1 MSADLVQEVAE
12 ALYDLEP
19 LVTGYGDRER
29 KLTWDEA
36 QYEGYGRKYLSRAE
50 AVIPIILDAAKEAIH
65 DQKVKAAVYDLAS
78 VEVISAYED
87 VPAAI
92 DSLRTTP

>member
-1 MSADLVQEVAE
+1 
-12 ALYDLEP
+12 
-19 LVTGYGDRER
+19 ER
-29 KLTWDEA
+29 KLTWTET
-36 QYEGYGRKYLSRAE
+36 QYEGYSGKYLRRAE
-50 AVIPIILDAAKEAIH
+50 AVLPVILDAAKEAIH